1 MNVSQSTHSALSQR
15 DRDFKALCREIILK
29 SPQPL
34 TYREVLA
41 KACAMAAPSYY
52 VDYYYAM
59 RKLRAI
65 RKMPADKASRASR
78 GRWAEIDSR
87 VRKLE
92 AEGMTH
98 RKAVEQV
105 LLTGNASGF
114 FIAPS
119 TALRHLR
126 RIANR

>member
-1 MNVSQSTHSALSQR
+1 MNVSRTSHSAISQR
-15 DRDFKALCREIILK
+15 DRDFKALCREIISK
-29 SPQPL
+29 SPTPL

-41 KACAMAAPSYY
+41 KACSMPAPAYY
-52 VDYYYAM
+52 VDYYYAL

-65 RKMPADKASRASR
+65 RKMPTDQARRASR
-78 GRWAEIDSR
+78 GRWFEIDSR
-87 VRKLE
+87 ARKLE
-92 AEGMTH
+92 AEGMPH
-98 RKAVEQV
+98 HKAVEQV
-105 LLTGNASGF
+105 LLAGKASGF

>member
-1 MNVSQSTHSALSQR
+1 MNASGTSHTHISQR
-15 DRDFKALCREIILK
+15 DVDFKALCREIIRT
-29 SPQPL
+29 SPTPL

-41 KACAMAAPSYY
+41 KACSMPAPAYY

-65 RKMPADKASRASR
+65 RKMPTERARRASR

-87 VRKLE
+87 ARKLE
-92 AEGMTH
+92 AEGVPH
-98 RKAVEQV
+98 HKAVEQV
-105 LLTGNASGF
+105 LLAGNASGF
-114 FIAPS
+114 FIAPT